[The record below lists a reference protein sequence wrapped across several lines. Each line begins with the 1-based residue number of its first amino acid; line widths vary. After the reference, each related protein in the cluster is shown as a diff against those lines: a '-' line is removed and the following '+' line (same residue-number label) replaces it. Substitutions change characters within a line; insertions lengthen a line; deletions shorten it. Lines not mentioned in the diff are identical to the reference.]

1 MHKSIYQDDSYEIHL
16 QEKNTR
22 FEEATV
28 VGSHKIIFLILI
40 FTFLIGLTSIFIYNE
55 DNFIS

>member
-1 MHKSIYQDDSYEIHL
+1 MKFIYKKKKHI
-16 QEKNTR
+16 R